1 MIELDSLVGNEFEI
15 EVDGETTT
23 GIFRIDNFVP
33 FQIKDGQRVEVPFNI
48 VKLVQ
53 RDANNALNRWIR
65 DSTSRENTLRTVT
78 VKAVDD
84 GVVIRTWTFTNARIS
99 DVRYAGFNTASSDLI
114 EEIITVY
121 YDSVSE
127 TWLTTDSE

>member
-1 MIELDSLVGNEFEI
+1 MIELDSLVGNEFEV
-15 EVDGETTT
+15 EVDGETAS

-33 FQIKDGQRVEVPFNI
+33 FHLKDGERVRLPFDL

-53 RDANNALNRWIR
+53 RDPNNPINRWIK
-65 DSTSRENTLRTVT
+65 DSSNRENFVRTVT

-84 GVVIRTWTFTNARIS
+84 GVITRVWTFTGARITEI
-99 DVRYAGFNTASSDLI
+99 RYAGFNTASADLV
-114 EEIITVY
+114 EEIITIH

-127 TWLTTDSE
+127 TWGTSDVE

>member
-1 MIELDSLVGNEFEI
+1 MIELDSLVGNEFAV
-15 EVDGETTT
+15 EVDGEAVS

-33 FQIKDGQRVEVPFNI
+33 FQITDGQRSEVPFNL

-53 RDANNALNRWIR
+53 RDPNNPINRWIQ
-65 DSTSRENTLRTVT
+65 DSANRSNIVRTVT

-84 GVVIRTWTFTNARIS
+84 GVVTRIWTFKEARIS
-99 DVRYAGFNTASSDLI
+99 EIRYAGFNTASSDLV
-114 EEIITVY
+114 EEIITIY

-127 TWLTTDSE
+127 AWGISDSE